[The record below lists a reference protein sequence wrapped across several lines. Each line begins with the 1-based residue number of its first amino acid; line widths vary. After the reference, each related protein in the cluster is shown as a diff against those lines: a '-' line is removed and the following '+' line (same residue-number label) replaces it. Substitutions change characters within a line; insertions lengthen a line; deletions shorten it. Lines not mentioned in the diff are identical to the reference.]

1 MGIFSKLFGDQ
12 SNQSSENK
20 NELSWIP
27 LMEESQLD
35 EIEKAS
41 FSRPQVIYKHSTT
54 CGISS
59 MVLNMFSK
67 SYEYSEDQADL
78 YFLDLH
84 RYRAVS
90 NEVASRLG
98 VRHESPQLIIMD
110 QGEVKVH
117 RSHGAITDLDLTPYI

>member
-12 SNQSSENK
+12 SNGNSEHK
-20 NELSWIP
+20 KELSWIP
-27 LMEESQLD
+27 LMEESQIK
-35 EIEKAS
+35 EIESSS
-41 FSRPQVIYKHSTT
+41 FDKPQLIYKHSTT

-67 SYEYSEDQADL
+67 SYDFSEEQADL

-84 RYRAVS
+84 RYRTVS
-90 NEVASRLG
+90 NEVANRLG
-98 VRHESPQLIIMD
+98 VRHESPQLIVLD

-117 RSHGAITDLDLTPYI
+117 RSHGAITDLDLAAYI